1 VIGGNREVLRA
12 ILFEPVAMKLV
23 AIHLD
28 CKDAVDDQVDPL
40 RIAQSHLRN
49 DIVARQPGSGAGQL
63 LREVGGQAIQRDAL
77 LAHRVALADGHGVVL
92 E

>member
-49 DIVARQPGSGAGQL
+49 DIMARQPQSALSGNRHSRNYGRRGRWAWPKS
-63 LREVGGQAIQRDAL
+63 
-77 LAHRVALADGHGVVL
+77 
-92 E
+92 